1 MGVERRENDMFPAL
15 TFDGKEKL
23 KRKGDKKKKKS
34 REMNNRRQ
42 ERKSPYLLSH
52 LPVSCVF
59 QSLALGLVP
68 SPAPA

>member
-1 MGVERRENDMFPAL
+1 MFPAL
-15 TFDGKEKL
+15 TFNRKEKL
-23 KRKGDKKKKKS
+23 TRKGDKKKKS
-34 REMNNRRQ
+34 RETNNRRQ

-52 LPVSCVF
+52 LPVSCVV